1 MKTGITM
8 LLIAFVFLG
17 SGCKKEEDSKIP
29 RWSKVTALK
38 DGEQWEIKGYAYMD
52 NDGNLGIVGRDW
64 STSVENM
71 HINNIPSEI
80 GNHAE
85 LIGWDFYYGHS
96 GIIAS
101 YNADKSADN
110 VLEIKNIDLGNMEI
124 TGIFKLSFIRH
135 IGPEEI
141 YPPAISFTNGN
152 FRLKI
157 MSNEDHK

>member
-1 MKTGITM
+1 MKKGIIM

-17 SGCKKEEDSKIP
+17 NGCKKEEESKIP
-29 RWSKVTALK
+29 KWSKITALK

-52 NDGNLGIVGRDW
+52 NDGNLGIVGSDW
-64 STSVENM
+64 STSGENM
-71 HINNIPSEI
+71 VINNIPPEI

-85 LIGWDFYYGHS
+85 LIGWNFYYGHS
-96 GIIAS
+96 GIIAR
-101 YNADKSADN
+101 YNPDKSADN

-152 FRLKI
+152 FKLKI
-157 MSNEDHK
+157 MSDEDHK